1 LQEGISVRGFDKM
14 SKPLEGVKVIEIAQE
29 IQGPFAGLFLADMG
43 AEVTKVENRET
54 GDLSRWLR
62 AGLLGGPEIKNADV
76 SHYFTAM
83 NRGKRSITVDLKK
96 KEGVEVVKRLVATH
110 DVILTNYRPGVLDR
124 LGLGYEDVRKLNPKI
139 VYAQASSWGPRGPW
153 VSRPSRDTLAQAAS
167 GLMSKTGMPSDP
179 PLAAGA
185 AIADQTGA
193 LTLAG
198 GVMAALFARERTGQS
213 QKVDAS
219 IYGTMIAAQGFEL
232 NYASLTGTEPARA
245 GRGHP
250 FLHGVW
256 GAFRTKDS
264 FICIAGVDDK
274 RWQDFCRIMGIQEIQ
289 DDPEFE
295 NAARNF
301 HGEKIE
307 KILDGIFPTKTTH
320 EWLAELTAADILVT
334 EVATHQQVLAS
345 EQARANG
352 YLLDLEHPEA
362 GKITV
367 TGCPVSLNGE
377 IATTAQPAPEHGQ
390 HTEEILLEIG
400 YSWEEIA
407 ALQEAEAV

>member
-1 LQEGISVRGFDKM
+1 M
-14 SKPLEGVKVIEIAQE
+14 SKPLEGIKVIEIAQE
-29 IQGPFAGLFLADMG
+29 IQGPFAGLFLSDLG
-43 AEVTKVENRET
+43 AEITKVENRET
-54 GDLSRWLR
+54 GDLSRWLL
-62 AGLLGGPEIKNADV
+62 AGMLGGPKVKNANV

-96 KEGVEVVKRLVATH
+96 KAGIEVVKRLAATH
-110 DVILTNYRPGVLDR
+110 DVLLTNYRPGVLDR
-124 LGLGYEDVRKLNPKI
+124 LGLGYDDVRKLNPKI
-139 VYAQASSWGPRGPW
+139 VYAQASSWGPKGPW

-232 NYASLTGTEPARA
+232 NYASMTGEEPARA

-274 RWQDFCRIMGIQEIQ
+274 RWADFCCIMGIEKIQ

-295 NAARNF
+295 NATRNF
-301 HGEKIE
+301 HGDKIE
-307 KILDGIFPTKTTH
+307 KVLDGIFPKKTTA
-320 EWLAELTAADILVT
+320 EWLAALTEADILVT
-334 EVATHQQVLAS
+334 EVATHQKVLAS

-352 YLLDLEHPEA
+352 YLLDLDHPVA

-377 IATTAQPAPEHGQ
+377 IATEAASAPEHGQ
-390 HTEEILLEIG
+390 HTEEILLELG
-400 YSWEEIA
+400 YSWEEIG
-407 ALQEAEAV
+407 ALREAEAV